1 MVNGNAYPPWGCYR
15 EQEAPCQCRAAPKHE
30 RGARGGYGHGRG
42 GGRRRGEEYD
52 DDDEDSCAPAP
63 PSLPARAD
71 HRPDPFAPSHY
82 LSAAARTA
90 PLLDAAAARRALVS
104 PEDEEVSPHAQEY
117 RAMDKDGNGDLT
129 ADEMAAQWGKEGRDY
144 QKRVDWADAD
154 GDGKV
159 SEEEWVAAT
168 SAKREGG
175 KGGPGGK
182 GGSGGKGGP
191 GGGRGEFVDADTDGD
206 HSLSKDEMAAA
217 WGMDD
222 ATAGKK
228 LDALDTDG
236 DGSVSPD
243 EFFEKGKGPRRDG
256 PGSKGRGG
264 PGGEFAEADADRD
277 HSLSAEEMA
286 AHWGIDAATAA
297 EKVNDLD
304 HNQDGSVSPDEYY
317 GRAGGKSGGRG
328 GRGGWGEEEE
338 DEAEPE
344 LTTGSSAALATEG
357 GADDEYVPAW
367 SLAVVA
373 TLSAL
378 FLCAALVLTAMYVA
392 ARRRRVNGTMR
403 PAVTPHAIAAAEIR
417 ADHAVQLGAMGGAV
431 VSPLTMGDAYELPQT
446 AKPAHSVQADVV
458 VQPLP
463 YAEVDPHA

>member
-1 MVNGNAYPPWGCYR
+1 
-15 EQEAPCQCRAAPKHE
+15 
-30 RGARGGYGHGRG
+30 
-42 GGRRRGEEYD
+42 
-52 DDDEDSCAPAP
+52 
-63 PSLPARAD
+63 
-71 HRPDPFAPSHY
+71 
-82 LSAAARTA
+82 
-90 PLLDAAAARRALVS
+90 
-104 PEDEEVSPHAQEY
+104 
-117 RAMDKDGNGDLT
+117 
-129 ADEMAAQWGKEGRDY
+129 
-144 QKRVDWADAD
+144 
-154 GDGKV
+154 
-159 SEEEWVAAT
+159 
-168 SAKREGG
+168 
-175 KGGPGGK
+175 
-182 GGSGGKGGP
+182 
-191 GGGRGEFVDADTDGD
+191 
-206 HSLSKDEMAAA
+206 MAAA

-243 EFFEKGKGPRRDG
+243 EFFEKGKGPRRDLRQG
-256 PGSKGRGG
+256 PRRPPG
-264 PGGEFAEADADRD
+264 GGEFAEADADRD

-328 GRGGWGEEEE
+328 GRGGWGDEEE

-357 GADDEYVPAW
+357 GADDEHGPRLGARRRRHPW
-367 SLAVVA
+367 RHLPLRCPRAHRAV
-373 TLSAL
+373 
-378 FLCAALVLTAMYVA
+378 VA